1 MKAVKETKR
10 AARSRGRTERD
21 GAIDFALKPEESAAE
36 AAAVD
41 DHVYR
46 VIEIVGSSPRSIEAA
61 IDRPLSR
68 SQHVTQ
74 SALVRGDPHQRS
86 DRGRKG
92 AALPGDAESRVYH
105 GSADVGPQYHSYDIS
120 NTIHRAEMFLIDLL
134 EIIIGVFWLLAA
146 ALWFVAASVRA
157 SAAGAL
163 SAFIERQA
171 KWNRLAA
178 VCAGLAAMAQLIE
191 LAVSHA
197 DVGIGPLQ

>member
-1 MKAVKETKR
+1 
-10 AARSRGRTERD
+10 
-21 GAIDFALKPEESAAE
+21 
-36 AAAVD
+36 
-41 DHVYR
+41 
-46 VIEIVGSSPRSIEAA
+46 
-61 IDRPLSR
+61 
-68 SQHVTQ
+68 
-74 SALVRGDPHQRS
+74 
-86 DRGRKG
+86 
-92 AALPGDAESRVYH
+92 
-105 GSADVGPQYHSYDIS
+105 
-120 NTIHRAEMFLIDLL
+120 MFLIDLL

-157 SAAGAL
+157 STAGAL